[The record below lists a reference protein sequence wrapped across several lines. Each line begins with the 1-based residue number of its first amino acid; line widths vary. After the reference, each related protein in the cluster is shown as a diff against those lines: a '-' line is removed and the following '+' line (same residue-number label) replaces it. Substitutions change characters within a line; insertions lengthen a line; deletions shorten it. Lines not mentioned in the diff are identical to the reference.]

1 MSPCHGVPVT
11 AFAPEPFGK
20 FFLLERVAVGGMA
33 EIFLAKSFAEGGFE
47 SLFVLKRIL
56 PHLGEDPSFV
66 EMFVTEAKVS
76 VGLQHPNIVRVFDFG
91 KEGPHYFLLMEHIDG
106 RDLRRVMRAYAH
118 AGKPIP
124 LSLALHMVAEACKGL
139 HYAHTRTRPD
149 GSPVGIVHRDV
160 SPSNLLLSWDGEV
173 KVADF
178 GIARAEW
185 VVGEEEASVKGK
197 FEYMSPEQSTG
208 GALDARSDVFSLG
221 IILYELVTGKRA
233 FKGET
238 AVQTLQR
245 LRDMAFE
252 PVRSAAPDAPEAV
265 AAVIDRALQAR
276 PEDRFQS
283 ARELGDALRRAS
295 DGLQGHRDDS
305 LRDELS
311 HSLRALF
318 TAEIAADHLRLEHA
332 TEAALELLLA
342 QQDAPT
348 PVWGRW
354 RGAFAAAAVGLLA
367 LGGGVV
373 WMWSQD
379 ARPPAIDVASTGSLE
394 FDLTPSAR
402 VFLSGRP
409 AGEGETL
416 SVGDLAPGDYEL
428 RIEADGYRTVI
439 DTVRVTR
446 GGATRVR
453 RALDALAAD
462 PPVLRFESRP
472 AGAAVWIDGHVV
484 GATPFEWREGEPG
497 KTYAYTIRLDGFEDQ
512 GGRTTELVAGKLVRV
527 ERVLGREDGASA
539 PAVVAPTTSAGLA
552 PDGVKPAEV
561 KPPEEAK
568 PPEVKPPAPEK
579 PPAAGGTGSLKVTL
593 VGANWAT
600 VFVDG
605 KKIDKAAPFNA
616 VALPVGE
623 HTIHV
628 ENPALGVSQTQKVTV
643 TAGGTAT
650 VRVVAQ

>member
-1 MSPCHGVPVT
+1 MSPRHGVSVT
-11 AFAPEPFGK
+11 AFAPEPFSK

-106 RDLRRVMRAYAH
+106 RDLRRVMRAFAL
-118 AGKPIP
+118 AGRQIP
-124 LSLALHMVAEACKGL
+124 LALALHVVAEACKGL

-149 GSPVGIVHRDV
+149 GSAVGIVHRDV

-197 FEYMSPEQSTG
+197 FEYMSPEQSQG
-208 GALDARSDVFSLG
+208 AALDARSDVFSLG

-238 AVQTLQR
+238 AAQTLQR

-252 PVRSAAPDAPEAV
+252 PVRSAAPQVPEAV
-265 AAVIDRALQAR
+265 AAVIDRALQGK
-276 PEDRFQS
+276 PDDRFQS

-295 DGLQGHRDDS
+295 DGLQGHRDDG

-311 HSLRALF
+311 HTLRALY
-318 TAEIAADHLRLEHA
+318 ASDIAADHQRLEQA

-342 QQDAPT
+342 QQDAPV
-348 PVWGRW
+348 PSAGRW
-354 RGAFAAAAVGLLA
+354 RGAIAAAAVGLFA
-367 LGGGVV
+367 LGGGVM
-373 WMWSQD
+373 WMWAQD

-394 FDLTPSAR
+394 FDLTPRAR

-428 RIEADGYRTVI
+428 RVEADGYRTVI

-453 RALDALAAD
+453 RALDLLPTD

-484 GATPFEWREGEPG
+484 GATPLEWREGEAG
-497 KTYAYTIRLDGFEDQ
+497 KTYAYTLRLDGFEDQ

-527 ERVLGREDGASA
+527 ERALDREGGAA
-539 PAVVAPTTSAGLA
+539 AAPVTPPPAVANPVVSP
-552 PDGVKPAEV
+552 VV
-561 KPPEEAK
+561 PPVGAK
-568 PPEVKPPAPEK
+568 PPEVVKPPEPPK
-579 PPAAGGTGSLKVTL
+579 PPTAGGTGSLKVTL

-605 KKIDKAAPFNA
+605 KKLDKAAPFNA
-616 VALPVGE
+616 VSLPVGE

-643 TAGGTAT
+643 TAGGTAA